1 MFPFSEVVD
10 VYGTPNWMS
19 RVVILVAVL
28 ALPGTND
35 RAAPPAKTEKATTLW
50 VLKPVVRPEVPAGV
64 TKSSNPID
72 AFIAAEYKARGLK
85 PVGPANKR
93 ALLRRVYLDLIGL
106 PPSPAEQEAFLQ
118 DESADAYEKVVDRL
132 LANEQHGVRYGRH
145 WLDVLRYA
153 DADEGMIA
161 ASGIYLWREWVIN
174 ALNKDLP
181 YDQFVRTQLTGY
193 RSARTD
199 ISATGQRSRLEP
211 RSDDLFA
218 RGLLA
223 RGAVTHGQGA
233 QDLGLAA
240 VETVSSAFMGLTVSC
255 AKCHDHRYDPITQQD
270 FYAMKAL
277 FDPLVVKKV
286 TLATAAEIVAHGKAL
301 DELDR
306 KRAAV
311 QVPLNELIGPYKTR
325 LYDERVALL
334 PEDVRAVVRKAEKE
348 RTAAEQKIADDYFP
362 VLRIDSGK
370 IMEIMPAAE
379 RTKYQNYLQQLQQLD
394 GELAPLPV
402 FWNVEVDPLKALE
415 KSYILTTGDL
425 DRPEKDHEVAPG
437 WPFAPAKIDFRD
449 GRLEAFSDW
458 LTAPENP
465 LFARVAVNRLWQW
478 HFGEGLQK
486 LPSDFGNLG
495 GTPTNPALLDWLAA
509 EFVKRHFS
517 MKQMHRL
524 LVTSDTYKLASA
536 AEPELVKA
544 NGKADP
550 NNAYLWHFR
559 LQRLEAEPI
568 WDSIFTAAGNLDLSV
583 GGPSFDIRP
592 PTRKRGEP
600 RTASPPDRA
609 TIRRGAYMVRG
620 YAVNRDV
627 APHFLLTF
635 DADDGR
641 VPCPLRTQTV
651 TAPQALFL
659 MNSDEI
665 DKASARFG
673 EQLQKESKG
682 DLKIAIDLAYRRVLA
697 RPPSASEQERALKY
711 LDNDPARLKGLAW
724 LLFNLDEFIYVP

>member
-1 MFPFSEVVD
+1 
-10 VYGTPNWMS
+10 MS
-19 RVVILVAVL
+19 SVIVLLAVL

-35 RAAPPAKTEKATTLW
+35 RAAPPAQTEKATPLW
-50 VLKPVVRPEVPAGV
+50 VLKPVVRPEVPAGI

-72 AFIAAEYKARGLK
+72 AFIAAEYKAKGLK
-85 PVGPANKR
+85 AVGPADKR

-106 PPSPAEQEAFLQ
+106 PPSLAEQEAFLR
-118 DESADAYEKVVDRL
+118 DESADAYEKVVDHL

-153 DADEGMIA
+153 DADERMIA
-161 ASGIYLWREWVIN
+161 ASGIYLWRDWVIN
-174 ALNKDLP
+174 ALNRDLP

-193 RSARTD
+193 RGARTD
-199 ISATGQRSRLEP
+199 ISATGHRSRLEP
-211 RSDDLFA
+211 RSDDVFA

-223 RGAVTHGQGA
+223 RGAVTHEQGA

-240 VETVSSAFMGLTVSC
+240 VETVSAAFMGMTVSC

-286 TLATAAEIVAHGKAL
+286 TLATAAEIVTHGKAS
-301 DELDR
+301 DDLDR

-311 QVPLNELIGPYKTR
+311 QGPLNELIGPYKTK
-325 LYDERVALL
+325 LYNERVALL
-334 PEDVRAVVRKAEKE
+334 PPDVRAVVRKAEKE

-362 VLRIDSGK
+362 VLRIDSSK
-370 IMEIMPAAE
+370 IVEIMPAAE
-379 RTKYQNYLQQLQQLD
+379 RTKYQDYLQQLKQLD
-394 GELAPLPV
+394 GELPPLPV

-437 WPFAPAKIDFRD
+437 WPFAPEKIDFRD

-524 LVTSDTYKLASA
+524 LVTSDTYKLASV

-550 NNAYLWHFR
+550 NNVSLWHFR

-568 WDSIFTAAGNLDLSV
+568 WDSIFTAASNLDLSV
-583 GGPSFDIRP
+583 GGPSFDIRSS
-592 PTRKRGEP
+592 TRKRGES
-600 RTASPPDRA
+600 RTASSPARA

-620 YAVNRDV
+620 YAVNREV

-665 DKASARFG
+665 ETASARLG

-682 DLKIAIDLAYRRVLA
+682 DLKAAIDLAYRHVLA
-697 RPPSASEQERALKY
+697 RPPSVPEQERSLKY
-711 LDNDPARLKGLAW
+711 LDNDPARFKGLAW